1 MRNNLDRHLSAVRN
15 LGILAH
21 VDAGK
26 TTVTERILYATGTT
40 HKRGEVHDGTTIT
53 DFDPQERDRGITI
66 FAAAVSCDWD
76 GHRINLID
84 TPGHVD
90 FADEVGRSLRVL
102 DGAVA
107 VFDAVAGVEPQSESV
122 WRQADRHGVPRIA
135 FVNKLDR
142 VGADLDTAVAS
153 IRERLHPV
161 PLVVQLP
168 IGTENAFTGVVDLLR
183 MRALTWNDGSDTA
196 AETVVEAV
204 VEAVVPE
211 ELREEALRR
220 RRMLEEAVAE
230 RHPAALEEFCDRE
243 TLSADTLS
251 RALRD
256 LTRTGDGVVVLCG
269 SAYRNRGI
277 EPLLDA
283 VVAYLPSPLDV
294 PPVCGMR
301 DGVDG
306 MRHADGEMHKAVNDM
321 QESVDRMQDGA
332 DDVQGGVD
340 RMQDGADDVQGG
352 VDRMQDG
359 ADDVQGGVDR
369 MQDGAD
375 DVQGGVDRM
384 QDVVGEQRAA
394 DPAAPFAALAFK
406 VSATPTG
413 RLTYLRVYSGT
424 IEKGDAVW
432 ESGARRTERIGRILS
447 VQADRHAQ
455 LERAVAGDIVAV
467 VGLKSARAGST
478 LCAPGA
484 PIVLEP
490 PGVPEPVV
498 SVAVEALAS
507 TDADRLASALARL
520 AEEDPSLVVRTDPE
534 TGQTVLSGMGELHL
548 EVAVE
553 KVRRG
558 LGVEVNVG
566 RPRVTYRETVAR
578 GVSGLVFRHVKQ
590 DGGAGQF
597 AQVVLDVEPL
607 GAAGVGSAGG
617 AEGSGGDTE
626 IGAESGFVFRS
637 AVVGGRVPQE
647 YVRAVEAGCRDALA
661 EGPLGGHP
669 VTGLRVTLT
678 DGATHVKDSSEMAFR
693 TAGRLGLREALRG
706 CAMVLL
712 EPVVEVTVTVPQD
725 AVGGVLGDLA
735 ARRGRVT
742 DSTVR
747 GGSAVV
753 TATVPLAELF
763 GYATRLRSRTQ
774 GRGTFSARPT
784 GYAPAPAS
792 AATPGAA
799 TMK

>member
-1 MRNNLDRHLSAVRN
+1 MRTHLNPLAVVRN

-26 TTVTERILYATGTT
+26 TTVTERILFATGTT
-40 HKRGEVHDGTTIT
+40 HKRGEVHDGTTVT

-66 FAAAVSCDWD
+66 FAAAVSCAWD

-90 FADEVGRSLRVL
+90 FADEVERALRVL

-135 FVNKLDR
+135 FVNKMDR
-142 VGADLDTAVAS
+142 AGADLDTAVAS
-153 IRERLHPV
+153 IRERLHPA

-168 IGTENAFTGVVDLLR
+168 IGTEDTFTGVVDLVR
-183 MRALTWNDGSDTA
+183 MRALLWDDGGS
-196 AETVVEAV
+196 AEETPVPDGLRHEAI
-204 VEAVVPE
+204 A
-211 ELREEALRR
+211 RR
-220 RRMLEEAVAE
+220 RALEEAVAE
-230 RHPAALEEFCDRE
+230 LHPGALEEFCDTG
-243 TLSADTLS
+243 TLSEGTLTE
-251 RALRD
+251 ALRE
-256 LTRTGDGVVVLCG
+256 LTRDGDGVVVLCG
-269 SAYRNRGI
+269 SAYRNRGV

-283 VVAYLPSPLDV
+283 VLAYLPSPLDV
-294 PPVCGMR
+294 PPVRGTHEG
-301 DGVDG
+301 D
-306 MRHADGEMHKAVNDM
+306 
-321 QESVDRMQDGA
+321 
-332 DDVQGGVD
+332 
-340 RMQDGADDVQGG
+340 
-352 VDRMQDG
+352 
-359 ADDVQGGVDR
+359 
-369 MQDGAD
+369 
-375 DVQGGVDRM
+375 
-384 QDVVGEQRAA
+384 EQARPA
-394 DPAAPFAALAFK
+394 DPAAPAAALAFK
-406 VSATPTG
+406 VHATPTG
-413 RLTYLRVYSGT
+413 RLTYLRIYSGT
-424 IEKGDAVW
+424 IEKGDTLWDAT
-432 ESGARRTERIGRILS
+432 ARRTERIGRILR
-447 VQADRHAQ
+447 VRADRHAP

-484 PIVLEP
+484 PLVLEP

-498 SVAVEALAS
+498 SVAVESRRAGD
-507 TDADRLASALARL
+507 TDRLASGLARL
-520 AEEDPSLVVRTDPE
+520 TEEDPSLVVRTDPE

-553 KVRRG
+553 KLRRELG
-558 LGVEVNVG
+558 LDVNVG
-566 RPRVTYRETVAR
+566 RPRVSYRETVGR

-597 AQVVLDVEPL
+597 AHVVLDVEPHEE
-607 GAAGVGSAGG
+607 GG
-617 AEGSGGDTE
+617 FE
-626 IGAESGFVFRS
+626 FRS

-678 DGATHVKDSSEMAFR
+678 DGATHVKDSSDTAFR
-693 TAGRLGLREALRG
+693 TAGRLGLRAALRA

-712 EPVVEVTVTVPQD
+712 EPVVEVTVTVPED

-742 DSTVR
+742 
-747 GGSAVV
+747 GSVTRAGAAIV

-774 GRGTFSARPT
+774 GRGTFTARPT
-784 GYAPAPAS
+784 GYAPAPV
-792 AATPGAA
+792 ATQVR
-799 TMK
+799 

>member
-1 MRNNLDRHLSAVRN
+1 MRTNLNTLAVVRN

-40 HKRGEVHDGTTIT
+40 HRRGEVHDGTTVT

-66 FAAAVSCDWD
+66 FAAAVSCAWD

-90 FADEVGRSLRVL
+90 FADEVERSLRVL

-142 VGADLDTAVAS
+142 AGADLDAAVAS
-153 IRERLHPV
+153 IRERLHPA

-168 IGTENAFTGVVDLLR
+168 IGAEGAFVGVVDLVR
-183 MRALTWNDGSDTA
+183 MRALVWADGRDTA
-196 AETVVEAV
+196 VEGP
-204 VEAVVPE
+204 VPE
-211 ELREEALRR
+211 ELREEAQRR
-220 RRMLEEAVAE
+220 RRLLDEAVAE
-230 RHPAALEEFCDRE
+230 LHPAALEEFVEREALSAE
-243 TLSADTLS
+243 TLAA
-251 RALRD
+251 ALRE
-256 LTRTGDGVVVLCG
+256 LTRSGDGVVVLCG

-283 VVAYLPSPLDV
+283 VVSYLPSPLDV
-294 PPVCGMR
+294 PAVRGTF
-301 DGVDG
+301 DGT
-306 MRHADGEMHKAVNDM
+306 E
-321 QESVDRMQDGA
+321 QE
-332 DDVQGGVD
+332 
-340 RMQDGADDVQGG
+340 
-352 VDRMQDG
+352 
-359 ADDVQGGVDR
+359 
-369 MQDGAD
+369 
-375 DVQGGVDRM
+375 
-384 QDVVGEQRAA
+384 RAA

-406 VSATPTG
+406 VNATPTG

-424 IEKGDAVW
+424 IEKGDAMW
-432 ESGARRTERIGRILS
+432 DAGARRTERIGRILR
-447 VQADRHAQ
+447 VQADRHVQ
-455 LERAVAGDIVAV
+455 VDRAVAGDIVAV
-467 VGLKSARAGST
+467 AGLKSARAGST

-484 PIVLEP
+484 PVVLEP
-490 PGVPEPVV
+490 PGVAEPVV
-498 SVAVEALAS
+498 SVAVEARRS
-507 TDADRLASALARL
+507 TDAGKLASALARL

-553 KVRRG
+553 KLRLGHG
-558 LGVEVNVG
+558 LEANVG
-566 RPRVTYRETVAR
+566 RPRVSYRETVGR

-597 AQVVLDVEPL
+597 AHVVLDVEPL
-607 GAAGVGSAGG
+607 E
-617 AEGSGGDTE
+617 EGFE
-626 IGAESGFVFRS
+626 FRS

-661 EGPLGGHP
+661 EGPLGGNP

-678 DGATHVKDSSEMAFR
+678 DGSTHVKDSSDTAFR
-693 TAGRLGLREALRG
+693 TAGRLGLREALRA

-712 EPVVEVTVTVPQD
+712 EPVVEVTVTVPED

-735 ARRGRVT
+735 ARRGRV
-742 DSTVR
+742 SGSVAR
-747 GGSAVV
+747 GGAAVV
-753 TATVPLAELF
+753 RATVPLAELF

-774 GRGTFSARPT
+774 GRGTFTARPT
-784 GYAPAPAS
+784 GHAPAPAV
-792 AATPGAA
+792 TPVR
-799 TMK
+799 

>member
-1 MRNNLDRHLSAVRN
+1 MRTHLNPLTTVRN

-40 HKRGEVHDGTTIT
+40 HKRGEVHDGTTVT

-66 FAAAVSCDWD
+66 FAAAVSCAWD

-90 FADEVGRSLRVL
+90 FADEVERSLRVL

-142 VGADLDTAVAS
+142 AGADLDTAVAS
-153 IRERLHPV
+153 IRDRLHPA

-168 IGTENAFTGVVDLLR
+168 IGREDAFTGVVDLVRL
-183 MRALTWNDGSDTA
+183 RALNWPDGGGA
-196 AETVVEAV
+196 VE
-204 VEAVVPE
+204 EGPVPDA
-211 ELREEALRR
+211 LREEAIRR
-220 RRMLEEAVAE
+220 RRLLEEAVAE
-230 RHPAALEEFCDRE
+230 LHPGALEEFCMRSTVDAPLLDAPLLDAQ
-243 TLSADTLS
+243 TLVG
-251 RALRD
+251 ALRD
-256 LTRTGDGVVVLCG
+256 LTRSGDGVVVLCG

-294 PPVCGMR
+294 P
-301 DGVDG
+301 
-306 MRHADGEMHKAVNDM
+306 AV
-321 QESVDRMQDGA
+321 RGTCDGA
-332 DDVQGGVD
+332 RQ
-340 RMQDGADDVQGG
+340 
-352 VDRMQDG
+352 
-359 ADDVQGGVDR
+359 
-369 MQDGAD
+369 
-375 DVQGGVDRM
+375 
-384 QDVVGEQRAA
+384 ERAA
-394 DPAAPFAALAFK
+394 DPRAPFAALAFK
-406 VSATPTG
+406 VNATPTG

-424 IEKGDAVW
+424 ILKGDAVRDT
-432 ESGARRTERIGRILS
+432 SAGRTERIGRILR

-455 LERAVAGDIVAV
+455 LETAVAGDIVAV

-478 LCAPGA
+478 LCAPDA
-484 PIVLEP
+484 PLVLEP
-490 PGVPEPVV
+490 PSVAEPVV
-498 SVAVEALAS
+498 SVAVEARRS
-507 TDADRLASALARL
+507 TDTDRLASALARL

-553 KVRRG
+553 KVRRDHG
-558 LGVEVNVG
+558 LDVGVG
-566 RPRVTYRETVAR
+566 RPRVAYRETVVR
-578 GVSGLVFRHVKQ
+578 GVSGLVHRHVKQ

-597 AQVVLDVEPL
+597 AHVVLDVEPFED
-607 GAAGVGSAGG
+607 GG
-617 AEGSGGDTE
+617 FT
-626 IGAESGFVFRS
+626 FRS
-637 AVVGGRVPQE
+637 TVVGGRVPQE
-647 YVRAVEAGCRDALA
+647 YVRAVEAGCRDALG

-678 DGATHVKDSSEMAFR
+678 DGATHVKDSSEAAFR
-693 TAGRLGLREALRG
+693 TAGRFALREALRA
-706 CAMVLL
+706 CAMAVL
-712 EPVVEVTVTVPQD
+712 EPVVEVTVTVPED

-735 ARRGRVT
+735 ARRGRVSG
-742 DSTVR
+742 STAR
-747 GGSAVV
+747 PGTAVV

-774 GRGTFSARPT
+774 GRGTFTTRPT
-784 GYAPAPAS
+784 GHAPAPVATS
-792 AATPGAA
+792 AR
-799 TMK
+799 